1 MIPKAALAA
10 TFISTIAAAQDPAP
24 PAVEQGSG
32 LVPAPAGHVLVLGEL
47 HGTREIPAY
56 FLALVRHAARGREIV
71 VGLELPAEAGG
82 QLRCAGRRPSALPA
96 YWARPVQDG
105 RTSRAMRDLL
115 CALRARNL
123 ARHVRIVF
131 LDDPGR
137 RQGFD
142 APAAERFNAAFT
154 GRPAV
159 GLILTGSYH
168 ARNVDGALPFHLR
181 RRGLAVRTV
190 MTSAPAGEAWY
201 CGADRSCGV
210 QQARVNFCSQ
220 PGQAAGRT
228 PWTAIPDRRFVWDLC
243 LSFARLSASP
253 PAARPNVRAD

>member
-1 MIPKAALAA
+1 MIRKAALAA
-10 TFISTIAAAQDPAP
+10 TLISTIAAGQDSAP

-32 LVPAPAGHVLVLGEL
+32 LVPAPSGQVLVLGEL

-56 FLALVRHAARGREIV
+56 FLALVRRAARGRGVV
-71 VGLELPAEAGG
+71 VGLELPAEAG
-82 QLRCAGRRPSALPA
+82 QLRCAARGRAALPA
-96 YWARPVQDG
+96 YWARPSQDG
-105 RTSRAMRDLL
+105 RTSRAMRDLI
-115 CALRARNL
+115 CALRARSL
-123 ARHVRIVF
+123 ARRVRIVF

-142 APAAERFNAAFT
+142 APAAERFSAAFT

-168 ARNVDGALPFHLR
+168 ARNVDGALAFHLR
-181 RRGLAVRTV
+181 RLGLSVRTV

-210 QQARVNFCSQ
+210 QQARVNFCSE

-243 LSFARLSASP
+243 LSFPRLSASP
-253 PAARPNVRAD
+253 PAAREAP